1 MHLIIYL
8 QGANIHYIKRNDVL
22 KIQFNFI
29 IEHLIFVE
37 AHVQTSNPPLIFTHL
52 RCEILTT
59 RLFSKREREMIPTI
73 ELRERNAYMEVVSL
87 KSYNQPT

>member
-59 RLFSKREREMIPTI
+59 RLFSKRERNDSNNRIKRKECIYRGGVI
-73 ELRERNAYMEVVSL
+73 KIL
-87 KSYNQPT
+87 